1 MSNNTINY
9 TIYKDG
15 KPVGYHTQ
23 NVLCKICNDNLM
35 KFQPAKDFTIV
46 CEGYEDNYDG
56 YYDDGY
62 YDDEEYHYEED
73 EPEEVN
79 LEEWLNKNPAEVT
92 FKEFNPGDTIKLTKR
107 RGFTKVIKKQKGS
120 WFPEYLVEINGKE
133 TIISQTEIIP
143 MNLQSLR
150 ESKLNELGI

>member
-9 TIYKDG
+9 TIYKGG

-23 NVLCKICNDNLM
+23 NVLCKRCNDKLM
-35 KFQPAKDFTIV
+35 EFQPAKDFTIV
-46 CEGYEDNYDG
+46 CEGYEDH
-56 YYDDGY
+56 YDD
-62 YDDEEYHYEED
+62 ED